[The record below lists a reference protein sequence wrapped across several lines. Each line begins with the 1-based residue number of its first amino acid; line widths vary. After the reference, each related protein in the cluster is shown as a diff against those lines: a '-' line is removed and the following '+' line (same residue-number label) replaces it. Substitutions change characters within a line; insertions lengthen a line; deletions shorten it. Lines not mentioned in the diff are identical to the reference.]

1 MSETIKVRFRTRREA
16 DLALEHLVQEYAVD
30 RADIFISAAGN
41 DNSAGSEPAGADVE
55 SGHPNERAEGEPALA
70 GDIELSV
77 DVNDARAPSLRQ
89 ALAELGASDRD

>member
-1 MSETIKVRFRTRREA
+1 MSETIKVRFKTRRDA

-30 RADIFISAAGN
+30 RTDIFISAAGN
-41 DNSAGSEPAGADVE
+41 DNSVGSEAAGADVE
-55 SGHPNERAEGEPALA
+55 SGHPNEHADGDPALA

>member
-1 MSETIKVRFRTRREA
+1 MSETIKVRFKTRRDA
-16 DLALEHLVQEYAVD
+16 DVALEHLVQEYAVD
-30 RADIFISAAGN
+30 RTDIFISAAGN
-41 DNSAGSEPAGADVE
+41 DNSAGSEPAGADAE
-55 SGHPNERAEGEPALA
+55 SGHPHERAEGEPALA